1 VNQQQMSTR
10 KLLRTMIEQFQR
22 CWIQHTISLH
32 LITQSSSQQGWATSE
47 PGSNL
52 ESTLAA
58 PLSLGKRS
66 WRFNIRDAV
75 FGAHFGFLPTWLQ
88 RNPQW
93 NYVMAPVSRQQAYL
107 WSIIDHHICMCSISG
122 NSSSIWQCMSNCIN
136 SHIRFATNQNSMCMC
151 HSLMHFAI
159 GSWFFFPPVLLMR
172 NCSRDFSSLESLF
185 LDFVQTKLMLG
196 TCNCC
201 FLLDFHRYIYMKMH
215 VLMFFISSRFL
226 SESFCRVI
234 SLLNSLLFTSQFL

>member
-1 VNQQQMSTR
+1 MSTR
-10 KLLRTMIEQFQR
+10 KLLRTTIEQFQR

-32 LITQSSSQQGWATSE
+32 LITQSSSQQGWATRE

-52 ESTLAA
+52 ESTLTAS
-58 PLSLGKRS
+58 LSLEKRS

-75 FGAHFGFLPTWLQ
+75 FGAHFGFLPTRLQ

-93 NYVMAPVSRQQAYL
+93 NYVMASVSRQQAYL

-136 SHIRFATNQNSMCMC
+136 PHTRFATNQISMCMC
-151 HSLMHFAI
+151 HSLMDFAI
-159 GSWFFFPPVLLMR
+159 GSWFFFSPVLSMR
-172 NCSRDFSSLESLF
+172 NCSRDSSSLASLF
-185 LDFVQTKLMLG
+185 LDFVQTKLMLD

-201 FLLDFHRYIYMKMH
+201 FLLDFHRYIYIYEDACLD
-215 VLMFFISSRFL
+215 VFISSWFL
-226 SESFCRVI
+226 SVLQSDFFAEFSIVY
-234 SLLNSLLFTSQFL
+234 